1 MTPIITLTTDWGL
14 RDHYAGVVKGA
25 ILSRLPD
32 ARIVDISHIIQPY
45 NVKQASF
52 ILRNA
57 FTSFPAGTIHIVG
70 INTEESDQ
78 TPHIALEYDGH
89 YFIGTDN
96 GIFTLMFDKHPE
108 KIIELDIPQE
118 TGFFTFSTRDRFVKA
133 AVMLASGSTI
143 EELGSLRTDLKALIS
158 MKAQASGNSLS
169 GRVIYIDNYGNVFL
183 NISLSELEDNG
194 ITRKFSINIKGRRH
208 LINQLRKAYG
218 DVPEGEIAEIA
229 RTTGNIEIA
238 INRGNASSLLGLKID
253 EVVLIEY

>member
-1 MTPIITLTTDWGL
+1 MTTIITLTTDWGL

-96 GIFTLMFDKHPE
+96 GI
-108 KIIELDIPQE
+108 
-118 TGFFTFSTRDRFVKA
+118 DRK
-133 AVMLASGSTI
+133 S
-143 EELGSLRTDLKALIS
+143 
-158 MKAQASGNSLS
+158 
-169 GRVIYIDNYGNVFL
+169 
-183 NISLSELEDNG
+183 
-194 ITRKFSINIKGRRH
+194 
-208 LINQLRKAYG
+208 
-218 DVPEGEIAEIA
+218 
-229 RTTGNIEIA
+229 
-238 INRGNASSLLGLKID
+238 
-253 EVVLIEY
+253 VV